1 MVYNLPME
9 TTLLP
14 IYSKNTIIFLCI
26 RYSVSLFQN
35 SNRSVIIIFFFPK
48 SFDDLVLLAK
58 KLQSISQPHSARQ
71 FKGTGT
77 LLVGSTIGNKMWYNT
92 DGKKKKKINLLLT
105 VLKLKQDLVILTRLS
120 FAAPL
125 THACHYLQSCSP
137 TGLNTKFCQFPC
149 CTSWPNRP
157 WSSYLWDRN
166 SQYWCCKQAWK
177 LTCFCNY
184 FIQLL
189 STMASFQITM
199 SWDMQIGK
207 TCWSLLFCHL

>member
-92 DGKKKKKINLLLT
+92 DGKKKKN
-105 VLKLKQDLVILTRLS
+105 KL
-120 FAAPL
+120 APNSVE
-125 THACHYLQSCSP
+125 TEARSCHPYSS
-137 TGLNTKFCQFPC
+137 KFC
-149 CTSWPNRP
+149 CTTNSCMSLPAIV
-157 WSSYLWDRN
+157 LTDRT
-166 SQYWCCKQAWK
+166 KHK
-177 LTCFCNY
+177 ILPIPLLY
-184 FIQLL
+184 FL
-189 STMASFQITM
+189 A
-199 SWDMQIGK
+199 K
-207 TCWSLLFCHL
+207 